1 MEVRGLPYRTP
12 GNLPYLLLDPRKT
25 SQFETVENVQVNW
38 LMKFGRWRNKMEREG
53 INPVTLLML
62 AKLRYILRITVLCGR
77 NLEWTHTQTT
87 TVSSLLLDILG
98 THLALLILVFRNII
112 SFDTFPCYFLS
123 FLDQFW
129 ELNKCEGTG
138 LEKDFLQPLSFKN
151 FLWIQEVSFTSSKQI

>member
-1 MEVRGLPYRTP
+1 
-12 GNLPYLLLDPRKT
+12 
-25 SQFETVENVQVNW
+25 
-38 LMKFGRWRNKMEREG
+38 MEREG

-62 AKLRYILRITVLCGR
+62 AKLRYILRITILCGR

-87 TVSSLLLDILG
+87 TSSLLLDNLG
-98 THLALLILVFRNII
+98 THLALLIMVFRNII

-129 ELNKCEGTG
+129 ELNKYEGTR

-151 FLWIQEVSFTSSKQI
+151 FLRIQEVSFTSSKQI

>member
-1 MEVRGLPYRTP
+1 MGVWGLPYLKP

-38 LMKFGRWRNKMEREG
+38 LMKFGRWRNTMEREG

-62 AKLRYILRITVLCGR
+62 AKLRYILRITILCGR

-87 TVSSLLLDILG
+87 TSSLLLDNLG
-98 THLALLILVFRNII
+98 THLALLIMVFRNIM
-112 SFDTFPCYFLS
+112 S

-129 ELNKCEGTG
+129 ELNKYEGTR

-151 FLWIQEVSFTSSKQI
+151 FLRIQEVSFTSSKQI

>member
-1 MEVRGLPYRTP
+1 MGVWGLPYLKP

-38 LMKFGRWRNKMEREG
+38 LRKFGRWRNTMEREG
-53 INPVTLLML
+53 INPVTLLMP
-62 AKLRYILRITVLCGR
+62 AKLRYILRITILCGR

-87 TVSSLLLDILG
+87 TSSLLLDNLG
-98 THLALLILVFRNII
+98 THLALLIMVFRNII

-129 ELNKCEGTG
+129 ELNKYEGTR

-151 FLWIQEVSFTSSKQI
+151 FLRIQEVSFTSSKQI